1 MKKIITLILCT
12 TMLSSCSLAQKLGF
26 DTYDYMSETVTT
38 LHDNNGDVA
47 DEVSEI
53 LDILTTDS
61 VELITFDNMTDA
73 IREYRDAVLTY
84 MLETNY
90 LKYSGNTELIERAAR
105 EYPQYNITQII
116 PQSEFEAT
124 MYRYFGGSVKIT
136 HKDGGRFKYLP
147 GVSAYISSVMPAPDT
162 LETEITYIG
171 ETDKT
176 YRVKFR
182 VHSDIAISDEYFAL
196 IIKRDDGTLYIKK
209 LLKSADLA

>member
-1 MKKIITLILCT
+1 MKKIITLILCA

-26 DTYDYMSETVTT
+26 DTYDYMSETVTS
-38 LHDNNGDVA
+38 LHDKNGDVA

-61 VELITFDNMTDA
+61 IELITFENMTDA
-73 IREYRDAVLTY
+73 IKSYRDAVLTY

-90 LKYSGNTELIERAAR
+90 LKYSGNTELIARAAR

-116 PQSEFEAT
+116 PQSEFEST

-136 HKDGGRFKYLP
+136 HKDGGRFKYLS
-147 GVSAYISSVMPAPDT
+147 GVSAYISPVMPAPDT

-196 IIKRDDGTLYIKK
+196 II
-209 LLKSADLA
+209 